1 MYTVLSLLRTRVL
14 LCVEHPHTNTLKLS
28 TWRVH
33 CVCTTLNS
41 HRYVL
46 TLTDML
52 KLQCIPRRS
61 GHSYMALRTVA
72 DSIVSAEATA
82 AGDESSASTTATAI
96 AESTLNNG
104 VPPHNVTVT
113 GVTAVTAATACAA
126 PVPITRLASTT
137 ASSISSAS
145 SSIDAFGVRSLM
157 SDTRRWTG
165 ARLNSAAARR
175 HTFPRAAA
183 AAAAAAAAPA
193 TAASATATSTT
204 STTTAQSHPP
214 TASNTSCSGTDS
226 SADSSSSSSSS
237 ADPIVV
243 YISHRWLE
251 PEFSDCDDEHR
262 CKYFQVLS
270 AVAQL
275 AQRMQQPLN
284 RFHLWIDYSC
294 ADQVCLSH
302 LLLLYCTI

>member
-1 MYTVLSLLRTRVL
+1 MART
-14 LCVEHPHTNTLKLS
+14 LCG
-28 TWRVH
+28 H
-33 CVCTTLNS
+33 CS

-46 TLTDML
+46 AVTDML

-104 VPPHNVTVT
+104 VPPHSVTAT

-145 SSIDAFGVRSLM
+145 SSIDAAGVRSLM

-165 ARLNSAAARR
+165 ARFNSAAARR

-183 AAAAAAAAPA
+183 AAPA
-193 TAASATATSTT
+193 TAASATAASTT
-204 STTTAQSHPP
+204 STASYQSNLD
-214 TASNTSCSGTDS
+214 TASNTGCSNS
-226 SADSSSSSSSS
+226 SADSSSSSSS

-243 YISHRWLE
+243 YVSHRWLE

-262 CKYFQVLS
+262 CKYFQVLG

-294 ADQVCLSH
+294 ADQVNFFLTGFSWNVLCHTVCMLS
-302 LLLLYCTI
+302 Y